1 MKIIFF
7 ANTEW
12 YLYNF
17 RLPLARYLRDQG
29 HEVVMLSPPGPYVA
43 QLEAAGFRA
52 LTIPMQRRSLNP
64 LRELALLNHIRQ
76 IYTQEQPA
84 LVHHFTLKC
93 VILGALAARL
103 AGIPARINA
112 VTGLGYIFTSQDAKA
127 RLLRPPVRILLR
139 LALNSRYSRLIVQNP
154 DDQQKFI
161 DLGLIRPELI
171 RLIHVSGVNSQ
182 QFQPRINPRR
192 SGPLRVLLASRLL
205 WDKGLA
211 EYAEAA
217 RQLRSEG
224 LPVEFLLAGATD
236 PGNPASVPPDTL
248 ADWQR
253 QGWLTLLG
261 HVDNMSALLAET
273 DIVALPTSYGEGI
286 PCCLL
291 EAAACGLPL
300 VATDAPGCRE
310 IVQHDVNGLLIPV
323 KDAPALAAA
332 LRRLCQEP
340 ETRQRMGQAGRAKV
354 LAEFDQRI
362 VIEQTLAVYGEL
374 GGPI

>member
-1 MKIIFF
+1 MKILFF

-17 RLPLARYLRDQG
+17 RLPLARYLRDHG

-43 QLEAAGFRA
+43 KLQAAGFRT

-64 LRELALLNHIRQ
+64 LRELALLSRIRRLY
-76 IYTQEQPA
+76 IQERPD

-103 AGIPARINA
+103 AGIAACVNS
-112 VTGLGYIFTSQDAKA
+112 VDGMGYIFTSTDLLA
-127 RLLRPPVRILLR
+127 RLLRPSVCILLR

-154 DDQQKFI
+154 DDQQEF
-161 DLGLIRPELI
+161 LAQRLIRPEHI
-171 RLIHVSGVNSQ
+171 RLIRGVGVDTER
-182 QFQPRINPRR
+182 FQPHLRPP
-192 SGPLRVLLASRLL
+192 GPFRVLLAARLL
-205 WDKGLA
+205 WDKGVG

-217 RQLRSEG
+217 RLLHNTG
-224 LPVEFLLAGATD
+224 LPIELRLAGAPD

-253 QGWLTLLG
+253 QGVLTLLG
-261 HVDNMSALLAET
+261 HVDDMPTLLAET
-273 DIVALPTSYGEGI
+273 DIVALPTSYREGI
-286 PCCLL
+286 PCSLL
-291 EAAACGLPL
+291 EAAACGLPIIT
-300 VATDAPGCRE
+300 TDAPGCRE
-310 IVQHDVNGLLIPV
+310 IVQHEVNGLLIPI

-340 ETRQRMGQAGRAKV
+340 ATRQRMGHASRAKA
-354 LAEFDQRI
+354 LAEFDERL
-362 VIEQTLAVYGEL
+362 VFEQTLAVYEEL
-374 GGPI
+374 RH